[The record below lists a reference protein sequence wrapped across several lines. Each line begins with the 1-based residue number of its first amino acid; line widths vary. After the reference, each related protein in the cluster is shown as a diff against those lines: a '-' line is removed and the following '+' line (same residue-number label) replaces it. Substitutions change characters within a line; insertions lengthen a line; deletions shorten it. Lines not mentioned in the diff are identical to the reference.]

1 MSTSI
6 TPNNTNIRVVTI
18 NTPGPRGPQG
28 PAGPTGSSIGDTAVY
43 IYKDVIST
51 DVTITSGSGLSISDA
66 LRIENGVDINVND
79 STNWIIVP
87 PNFFINNITG
97 TVGSST
103 PSSDNIWFDGVS
115 YASSSKN
122 IQITGSL
129 SVTGSHNVVGDG
141 ANIVRVQ
148 NTSGQTLFRVQDVV
162 NDTFLD
168 VQNTSG
174 QTLFSVGST
183 SVFISQ
189 SIIVTG
195 STTIN
200 GDFTLK
206 DELAANNRFRINE
219 SGSRFYSGSIQLPS
233 TTTANLG
240 TSTASI
246 TLDSNYYQFI
256 RQVNNNQQSYIELPS
271 SLDGTHDGLSFKI
284 IYHQFSGPG
293 NAPRSITISASD
305 GKGIVDYNVPNGDTR
320 LIELTYV
327 NGFKQVQVGA
337 GTGWVS
343 VINSGSV

>member
-1 MSTSI
+1 MSISI

-28 PAGPTGSSIGDTAVY
+28 PVGPTGSSIGDTAVY

-271 SLDGTHDGLSFKI
+271 SLDATHDGLSFKI
-284 IYHQFSGPG
+284 IYYQSSGPG
-293 NAPRSITISASD
+293 GAPRSITISASN
-305 GKGIVDYNVPNGDTR
+305 GAGIVDYNVPTGDTR

-327 NGFKQVQVGA
+327 DGFKAFGA

>member
-79 STNWIIVP
+79 SANWIIVP

-148 NTSGQTLFRVQDVV
+148 NTSGQTLF
-162 NDTFLD
+162 
-168 VQNTSG
+168 
-174 QTLFSVGST
+174 SVGNT
-183 SVFISQ
+183 SVFVSQ
-189 SIIVTG
+189 SITITG
-195 STTIN
+195 STIIN

-246 TLDSNYYQFI
+246 SLNSNYYQFI
-256 RQVNNNQQSYIELPS
+256 RQVTDDQQSYIELPS
-271 SLDGTHDGLSFKI
+271 SLDATHDGLSFKI

-293 NAPRSITISASD
+293 TAPRSITISASN
-305 GKGIVDYNVPNGDTR
+305 GIGIVDYNVPTGDTR

-327 NGFKQVQVGA
+327 NGFKQVGVGA

>member
-1 MSTSI
+1 MSIS
-6 TPNNTNIRVVTI
+6 NTNIRVVTI

-28 PAGPTGSSIGDTAVY
+28 PVGPTGSSIGDTAVY

-148 NTSGQTLFRVQDVV
+148 NTSGQTLF
-162 NDTFLD
+162 
-168 VQNTSG
+168 
-174 QTLFSVGST
+174 SVGNT
-183 SVFISQ
+183 SVFVSQ
-189 SIIVTG
+189 SITITG
-195 STTIN
+195 STIIN

-246 TLDSNYYQFI
+246 SLNSNYYQFI
-256 RQVNNNQQSYIELPS
+256 RQGNNNQQSYIELPS
-271 SLDGTHDGLSFKI
+271 SLDATHDGLSFKI
-284 IYHQFSGPG
+284 IYYQFSGPG
-293 NAPRSITISASD
+293 TAPRSITISASN
-305 GKGIVDYNVPNGDTR
+305 GIGIVDYNVPTGDTR

-327 NGFKQVQVGA
+327 NGFKQVGVGA